1 MVLHVSGVG
10 LVCADKKSCEK
21 SPKSPF
27 IAVSFILSLSFALVT
42 VAKAEEPAIGQ
53 SLPEFYIGVDN
64 QITLTRGIYE
74 GLANPNYN
82 RLTLLVAHREGTPH
96 FHGIGTYSYSG
107 LSSNP
112 VVNPTNTIIA
122 FLRLLQDCLLS
133 P

>member
-1 MVLHVSGVG
+1 MVLQVSGVG
-10 LVCADKKSCEK
+10 LVCAGNKIGEK

-74 GLANPNYN
+74 GLANPNTKSVEYM
-82 RLTLLVAHREGTPH
+82 LLIRTGKRQEALMQKG
-96 FHGIGTYSYSG
+96 G
-107 LSSNP
+107 
-112 VVNPTNTIIA
+112 
-122 FLRLLQDCLLS
+122 
-133 P
+133 

>member
-1 MVLHVSGVG
+1 MREIMVLQVSRVG
-10 LVCADKKSCEK
+10 LVCDANKIRKKS
-21 SPKSPF
+21 PTSPF

-82 RLTLLVAHREGTPH
+82 KEFFRIVLLVLPLGR
-96 FHGIGTYSYSG
+96 
-107 LSSNP
+107 N
-112 VVNPTNTIIA
+112 IA
-122 FLRLLQDCLLS
+122 IY
-133 P
+133 